1 MISYNES
8 LEWEMNLIT
17 VKELVFRREAEI
29 ACLHRLVGRLESRAC
44 STIYWIFV
52 QYVIT
57 GLALIGRKFL

>member
-17 VKELVFRREAEI
+17 VKELVFRCEAEI
-29 ACLHRLVGRLESRAC
+29 ACLHRLVGRLKSRAC
-44 STIYWIFV
+44 ITIYWIVV

-57 GLALIGRKFL
+57 GLALIGGKCL